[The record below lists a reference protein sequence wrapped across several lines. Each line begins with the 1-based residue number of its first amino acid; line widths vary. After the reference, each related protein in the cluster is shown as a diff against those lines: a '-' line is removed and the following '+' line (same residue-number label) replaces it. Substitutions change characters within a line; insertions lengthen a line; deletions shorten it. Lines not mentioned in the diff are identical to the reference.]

1 MVDMDSSGG
10 VPELRRAGGQ
20 ERNVL
25 SALPDKAEIGSV
37 HHGKT
42 GPFSIRLTPE
52 MYARVMAII
61 GATEGAIS
69 KTGLIERALET
80 YIALLQ
86 INPSMLE
93 DYDSSKDK
101 SVTQKDRQEHM
112 QAGL

>member
-1 MVDMDSSGG
+1 
-10 VPELRRAGGQ
+10 
-20 ERNVL
+20 
-25 SALPDKAEIGSV
+25 
-37 HHGKT
+37 
-42 GPFSIRLTPE
+42 
-52 MYARVMAII
+52 MAII

-112 QAGL
+112 

>member
-1 MVDMDSSGG
+1 M
-10 VPELRRAGGQ
+10 
-20 ERNVL
+20 
-25 SALPDKAEIGSV
+25 
-37 HHGKT
+37 GKT
-42 GPFSIRLTPE
+42 EPFSIRLTPE